1 MTSPKNIL
9 KAWNIRAKK
18 SLGQNFLSDPNMA
31 KKIIHLA
38 EIQPADNVVEIGAG
52 LGALTIPLAKTAKT
66 VFAVEKDSQL
76 IGLLKTELLVN
87 NISNVI
93 LLEQNILTLDFK
105 NCAAKSGRKLIVM
118 GNLPYNISSQV
129 LIQLISQRD
138 VIERA
143 VLMFQ
148 KELAARLTAKTGIK
162 AYGRLTVM
170 LKYCA
175 SINSLTAVES
185 GLFFPRPRVD
195 SEVIE
200 LTFHDRYRLQPEEES
215 FFYRVIKT
223 AFGKRRKTLKNAL
236 SGRALSI
243 SPSEAAEALQNAGID
258 PQRRAETL
266 DVEEF
271 IALSRALSAFQR
283 SQA

>member
-38 EIQPADNVVEIGAG
+38 GIQPADTVVEIGAG
-52 LGALTIPLAKTAKT
+52 LGALTIPLANTAKT

-93 LLEQNILTLDFK
+93 LLEQNILTLDLA
-105 NCAAKSGRKLIVM
+105 NYADESIQKLVVM

-175 SINSLTAVES
+175 FINSLTAVES

-200 LTFHDRYRLQPEEES
+200 LRFHDRYRLQPEEES

-236 SGRALSI
+236 SGRTLSI

-271 IALSRALSAFQR
+271 IALSRALSAFQHP
-283 SQA
+283 QA